1 MQLKSIGRISEAGN
15 LLDSLLGDFND
26 IDKVS
31 AAIENLTLT
40 ESAELLVKKGLGDD
54 EAKLALVRKVGSE
67 AAAKQAL
74 ESAKVTA
81 AETAETGATVGLS
94 TAFKGLAASMKA
106 FATSVPGILAIITAV
121 GYGAYK
127 LFDLLTVSYE
137 EHLEKLEEAKQ
148 AYTDAESEVESL
160 QGQLDELNSKIE
172 EINNQ
177 DTLSLSDEQDLK
189 NLVAETKE
197 LQRQLNIAKE
207 RAKFEGR
214 KAEREAI
221 DTLNSKQVS
230 NYKKGMSETGEETV
244 SLTTSREELKEAI
257 NAYDRIKDAVD
268 DYQAQMDI
276 LESSGIF
283 EGDQYDK
290 INKNLEY
297 HKQLLDETGLNITN
311 LADELRGQSDS
322 LIGATEE
329 GNKLKLSVEESLQA
343 YDEWHNRINNVSE
356 AFDALSESEQ
366 KQVLINKLADKG
378 YDYEKIAK
386 IVSNLS
392 SDAFKTISDNFSDF
406 EKQIDEVSE
415 KSSDINVLSNS
426 ISRFITEASKLKDG
440 NQIDISNVD
449 SRIIQNYVDELKE
462 ARKVGVDLNKTIY
475 GNIDTDNRQIL
486 RWTSQTLEQYKDILQ
501 SWDDEAINNWDA
513 FKKDMEGSISTIFGS
528 SSEFDGVEI
537 AFSPMLQ
544 TENGAVLLDKNTVDE
559 YIFGLIDKA
568 KKDDGNWDAN
578 ELFRLDAKG
587 LEFDGRLIKNL
598 LADIG
603 DTAIQTGEAMHF
615 VGKQGS
621 IMLTLENVIPRLK
634 LSESL
639 GNIES
644 YKKSIEST
652 TTAISALTTAVSEQ
666 YTQNYI
672 TQESYDALIDA
683 NKQFAE
689 CIEFGNG
696 YMRLNVQQANELTKA
711 NAELKL
717 SELDLKEALEVEQYN
732 KNIEAL
738 KQLGDSD
745 DELRAKLEAENS
757 KIEENVRQYD
767 LLEAQLLGVTS
778 AYNDWIASQSAPDVG
793 DQYDKMVSDYKKV
806 EELYQKGLTGD
817 AEFQAFN
824 KLIGGEDAVTADFE
838 KNLETFKRYFSETE
852 VGINNFIDDIVRVN
866 NLELN
871 ADGLYDGVVDW
882 QKTMQELG
890 LTHDEMQS
898 LFDKLEQYE
907 FHIDTTSGIDGL
919 DDLKEHQSELNAEIE
934 NYRENIEKAKAQG
947 IDTTDAENSLK
958 SLQERYASITD
969 EIVKMKDEA
978 SDGKIT
984 LDVDAELAKLDLSN
998 ISQEAQETLNKLK
1011 ADNEQLKLSVQI
1023 GVDDTSYLEGKVKAD
1038 LALLKEQ
1045 LKVPVETDSDTA
1057 NKSIKEL
1064 TQTATD
1070 FDKVINQAKTN
1081 TQNLGT
1087 IRVGDLGFNS
1097 LNSSVGNVNT
1107 SVSTLQRNLDTIAS
1121 KTYTLKVTTSQEGKG
1136 KLLGTTGGFAF
1147 ANGSGIAA
1155 QESSLSL
1162 TGELG
1167 RELIVRGNRW
1177 FTVGDNGAEFAHI
1190 KKGDIVFDA
1199 YQTSQL
1205 LDGSGKINSRGTA
1218 LANGTAYVGKNRKES
1233 SKTETSVKG
1242 LGHVKTGTSTTKDNG
1257 GKNNKDST
1265 DKTTKKTKQLVD
1277 WIERRINVL
1286 TTKAERWS
1294 NIIEKATNPD
1304 RVDSY
1309 YKKLDSITQKQVK
1322 TYGDAY
1328 NRYMSKA
1335 NTVKLSQG
1343 LKNKVQSK
1351 DSALF
1356 DKNGNLKSQK
1366 ELIKKY
1372 GEKTYNRIQDYQNWY
1387 DKAISAIDEFTESS
1401 YKLANSPLEKAADKI
1416 DLLSKS
1422 MDVLDS
1428 KLKTYTV
1435 NDYASANKTIDAQMT
1450 NFAQQNDANRQA
1462 LITAAS
1468 KVNAVKNTSYEDLIK
1483 NGKKLEEIDV
1493 SSLKLGSKKYKN
1505 AVKQNA
1511 YIKAYNEALE
1521 VAQKS
1526 ENELIKQ
1533 NIEYRKQQFD
1543 NVQNYYDKQLEL
1555 KQAEYDIEE
1564 GEIKLLEARGAFV
1577 QASHY
1582 KAESDIERDKLKI
1595 LNDENA
1601 ALTQQ
1606 LKLLE
1611 STENG
1616 KYSEEWYECS
1626 KAIRDVNEAI
1636 NDAKVNLANLNDKMN
1651 TTVKTLMN
1659 YTIGVGERA
1668 TNEINF
1674 VIDLMGEVENFDM
1687 NHIVTNE
1694 GITRLGS
1701 YVANMRIASEEAGT
1715 LHDAVLAIQTA
1726 IEKGESKVNLGIF
1739 GNLDY
1744 SEEVDSAKRMTETY
1758 EEFLDK
1764 WQDKIKETYD
1774 YRVKMHEFVKNML
1787 QEEMS
1792 ALNELISDYKDALND
1807 TKNLKDYQKNVREQT
1822 DNIGSL
1828 RKQMSG
1834 VSGDTSEEGINRYLQ
1849 LQKELSDAEKQL
1861 EETEL
1866 DHMLNEQQAMLDKL
1880 SEEYQSTITALSAD
1894 TNYLD
1899 EVANGILSSNN
1910 KLLDDIYNEYVKDYR
1925 YAEQFKNAMTVALNS
1940 EDGILTDIKDAL
1952 TGNESPIIKAITDSS
1967 TNIVNAVNNDNA
1979 NNSNNQSTPTPT
1991 PDVDS
1996 GSSNT
2001 SSASTGDEVV
2011 GQVQLLRP
2019 LDEWDMMKADVEA
2032 VFADSKYYAKGKKKK
2047 ASDYKTPINQFLFS
2061 KNGKVLSDDGLKQ
2074 LRKILK
2080 TDNNNILNVLKDL
2093 SQMKGNIKNVGG
2105 FAKGGIGKLVKP
2117 TGEDGLTWVRNEEGF
2132 VAPEDVKH
2140 IQDLLT
2146 ITPQITKAFETSTL
2160 PTPLANNSIGDI
2172 EFNIEMNGVNDVET
2186 FSQQIR
2192 EAYCSDARIRK
2203 MIQADNIGQI
2213 SGNATKTTRNR
2224 YR

>member
-1 MQLKSIGRISEAGN
+1 MNIKSLIEEFESLSTIIDQLEIWRDGATGE
-15 LLDSLLGDFND
+15 
-26 IDKVS
+26 
-31 AAIENLTLT
+31 LT
-40 ESAELLVKKGLGDD
+40 ESTINNIKEAISGLTLEQAQLILATKELNETEASEILIKEGLLATSEQIGGAKVREALATTTLSEETQLEILKKLDLIEADSGLIISENTCTEAQLRQALAARGVVGANQEQAISAILSTRANEKQAISFDLVAASAKKTLIALATNPLTWVVGATAAVIALGFAIDSTVDSMGDIQKRLDENKEELESYKTKLDELKSKLEEIRDIDALGLSED
-54 EAKLALVRKVGSE
+54 EKKSLETTKQNIEDQIELYDLLKKAKEQAVNEDSAKLATGNTYEVR
-67 AAAKQAL
+67 
-74 ESAKVTA
+74 
-81 AETAETGATVGLS
+81 
-94 TAFKGLAASMKA
+94 
-106 FATSVPGILAIITAV
+106 P
-121 GYGAYK
+121 
-127 LFDLLTVSYE
+127 
-137 EHLEKLEEAKQ
+137 
-148 AYTDAESEVESL
+148 
-160 QGQLDELNSKIE
+160 
-172 EINNQ
+172 
-177 DTLSLSDEQDLK
+177 
-189 NLVAETKE
+189 
-197 LQRQLNIAKE
+197 
-207 RAKFEGR
+207 
-214 KAEREAI
+214 
-221 DTLNSKQVS
+221 
-230 NYKKGMSETGEETV
+230 
-244 SLTTSREELKEAI
+244 
-257 NAYDRIKDAVD
+257 
-268 DYQAQMDI
+268 
-276 LESSGIF
+276 
-283 EGDQYDK
+283 
-290 INKNLEY
+290 
-297 HKQLLDETGLNITN
+297 
-311 LADELRGQSDS
+311 
-322 LIGATEE
+322 
-329 GNKLKLSVEESLQA
+329 
-343 YDEWHNRINNVSE
+343 
-356 AFDALSESEQ
+356 
-366 KQVLINKLADKG
+366 
-378 YDYEKIAK
+378 
-386 IVSNLS
+386 
-392 SDAFKTISDNFSDF
+392 
-406 EKQIDEVSE
+406 
-415 KSSDINVLSNS
+415 
-426 ISRFITEASKLKDG
+426 
-440 NQIDISNVD
+440 
-449 SRIIQNYVDELKE
+449 
-462 ARKVGVDLNKTIY
+462 
-475 GNIDTDNRQIL
+475 
-486 RWTSQTLEQYKDILQ
+486 
-501 SWDDEAINNWDA
+501 
-513 FKKDMEGSISTIFGS
+513 
-528 SSEFDGVEI
+528 
-537 AFSPMLQ
+537 
-544 TENGAVLLDKNTVDE
+544 
-559 YIFGLIDKA
+559 
-568 KKDDGNWDAN
+568 
-578 ELFRLDAKG
+578 
-587 LEFDGRLIKNL
+587 
-598 LADIG
+598 
-603 DTAIQTGEAMHF
+603 
-615 VGKQGS
+615 
-621 IMLTLENVIPRLK
+621 
-634 LSESL
+634 
-639 GNIES
+639 
-644 YKKSIEST
+644 
-652 TTAISALTTAVSEQ
+652 
-666 YTQNYI
+666 
-672 TQESYDALIDA
+672 
-683 NKQFAE
+683 
-689 CIEFGNG
+689 
-696 YMRLNVQQANELTKA
+696 
-711 NAELKL
+711 
-717 SELDLKEALEVEQYN
+717 
-732 KNIEAL
+732 IEAL
-738 KQLGDSD
+738 KKLKSGDLKGALS
-745 DELRAKLEAENS
+745 EGVETS
-757 KIEENVRQYD
+757 KDMIKNPLNW
-767 LLEAQLLGVTS
+767 LLPGS
-778 AYNDWIASQSAPDVG
+778 ATLFSLMP
-793 DQYDKMVSDYKKV
+793 K
-806 EELYQKGLTGD
+806 
-817 AEFQAFN
+817 
-824 KLIGGEDAVTADFE
+824 
-838 KNLETFKRYFSETE
+838 ETDNY
-852 VGINNFIDDIVRVN
+852 
-866 NLELN
+866 
-871 ADGLYDGVVDW
+871 
-882 QKTMQELG
+882 
-890 LTHDEMQS
+890 
-898 LFDKLEQYE
+898 LEQLDKQKNQYE
-907 FHIDTTSGIDGL
+907 KIID
-919 DDLKEHQSELNAEIE
+919 EFN
-934 NYRENIEKAKAQG
+934 
-947 IDTTDAENSLK
+947 DA
-958 SLQERYASITD
+958 
-969 EIVKMKDEA
+969 
-978 SDGKIT
+978 
-984 LDVDAELAKLDLSN
+984 
-998 ISQEAQETLNKLK
+998 
-1011 ADNEQLKLSVQI
+1011 NEQLKLDAFNETYLKELEDVKIDKSNKLAEIADTLEHVQEI
-1023 GVDDTSYLEGKVKAD
+1023 REQLVNADDGKDYTEQIKKLDEYISEYQGFLTRELDFNLNEASEQIEEVKEKVEELTYIDFSDITTQVTNFTAAQKSLNSALSEQVSNGTITED
-1038 LALLKEQ
+1038 TLASLKEQ
-1045 LKVPVETDSDTA
+1045 YEGIENAIEFTTDGIILNTEKLRGLNAEQRQNIADELAQKEEELAKQYNEETRKLTALNEAKKLNIGVTDDEVSAQQNIIDKLDSQIADLKILQKEYQNSISTHNAFMEALSSSNEGAGYESIVSSLEKVQEQWDKGLVGTDDIRTFVDYMTSTDMSNASVDEITSQFENAMSMAKEFFTEGSDGSQKFLDLLADTTVEVDGVTKALAEYNAITDTWDINIDDMAQASEATGYSVDFLIDNLNRLKDYGFSVEFGETDDFINYQQAISNVNDEISETQALLDKSGGKSKELKNKLEALNQIKVNLRDNLSLDIFDEAVKKVQELQTQISHLESIGAPTQAIEAKKQQQGQVAQSVGMTVQEVLDVDTSSADSIMEAWKKKTEESDPTVKVDADISQAESAINSVA
-1057 NKSIKEL
+1057 NKTYSSDLILNLK
-1064 TQTATD
+1064 TTGQDTVKQTLNNI
-1070 FDKVINQAKTN
+1070 FDKAKGN
-1081 TQNLGT
+1081 
-1087 IRVGDLGFNS
+1087 D
-1097 LNSSVGNVNT
+1097 SSGG
-1107 SVSTLQRNLDTIAS
+1107 AS
-1121 KTYTLKVTTSQEGKG
+1121 A
-1136 KLLGTTGGFAF
+1136 LGTTQFGKSFSDGKIGYTGNQRNVMVGEVAPEMVVDPHNATYTIYSQPTMIKTLPKNAIVFNGKQTSDIIKHGTTPNYGKAYANGIKTGFAF
-1147 ANGSGIAA
+1147 S
-1155 QESSLSL
+1155 
-1162 TGELG
+1162 
-1167 RELIVRGNRW
+1167 
-1177 FTVGDNGAEFAHI
+1177 
-1190 KKGDIVFDA
+1190 
-1199 YQTSQL
+1199 TSNWNKSQ
-1205 LDGSGKINSRGTA
+1205 GKSIPNSNTE
-1218 LANGTAYVGKNRKES
+1218 KNDD
-1233 SKTETSVKG
+1233 
-1242 LGHVKTGTSTTKDNG
+1242 STTK
-1257 GKNNKDST
+1257 KTNKQ
-1265 DKTTKKTKQLVD
+1265 KEKQEKKTKQLVD

-1286 TTKAERWS
+1286 NTKAERWA
-1294 NIIEKATNPD
+1294 NTIEKATDPK
-1304 RVDSY
+1304 RIDSY
-1309 YKKLDSITQKQVK
+1309 YKKLDTIIEKQIK

-1335 NTVKLSQG
+1335 DTVKLSKS
-1343 LKNKVQSK
+1343 LKNKVISK

-1356 DKNGNLKSQK
+1356 NKDGNLKSHK
-1366 ELIKKY
+1366 VLIKEY
-1372 GEKTYNRIQDYQNWY
+1372 GEKTYQKIQDYIQWI
-1387 DKAISAIDEFTESS
+1387 DKATSAIDEFTESS

-1450 NFAQQNDANRQA
+1450 NSAQQNDANRQA

-1726 IEKGESKVNLGIF
+1726 IKKGESKVNLGIF

-1979 NNSNNQSTPTPT
+1979 NNSNNQSAPTPT

-2117 TGEDGLTWVRNEEGF
+2117 TGEDGLAWVKNEEGF
-2132 VAPEDVKH
+2132 VKPEDVKY

>member
-1 MQLKSIGRISEAGN
+1 MLEAITMILSVVNYDDEKGGFYSPFLNIFETDKHKLSNNEFDLLDELSSKDLTGVNLDDILKNWDDIDGSVVDYIKNIQTGNIELKEGESLVDGYTRTATSGFSKVGNAIKSIGVGLINSAIMALVSFIATKAIEAIDDYVHRVEIAKDTIKEAIDESENTKSEIESINSELETTNNQINELKSKGTLTLTEQSELDNLIEQNRLLEETLRLKEKEAEIDLNNSIRTITQQYDTASSGYSDEIITDTLGSTEFKDLDEYEKRIKEGQLELQRYRNDMKQAGEDERASLEVTVNTMSENIQAELEN
-15 LLDSLLGDFND
+15 LDKYKKKYAEWLIELEGYKNQMDQKGYENLEPIEQDYYNRILND
-26 IDKVS
+26 IDKARQIVYD
-31 AAIENLTLT
+31 ENEYIDIKIRASVDDSSVADSISQIYNTLNNNQLFQNLSQG
-40 ESAELLVKKGLGDD
+40 ERENVLNSLFELEPDQIDYVLKNIDSIFNNISNRTSRNYSTWVNNIK
-54 EAKLALVRKVGSE
+54 AL
-67 AAAKQAL
+67 AAKGKQEIAEATNTIGL
-74 ESAKVTA
+74 PDVNVTQ
-81 AETAETGATVGLS
+81 
-94 TAFKGLAASMKA
+94 
-106 FATSVPGILAIITAV
+106 P
-121 GYGAYK
+121 
-127 LFDLLTVSYE
+127 
-137 EHLEKLEEAKQ
+137 
-148 AYTDAESEVESL
+148 
-160 QGQLDELNSKIE
+160 LN
-172 EINNQ
+172 
-177 DTLSLSDEQDLK
+177 
-189 NLVAETKE
+189 
-197 LQRQLNIAKE
+197 
-207 RAKFEGR
+207 
-214 KAEREAI
+214 
-221 DTLNSKQVS
+221 
-230 NYKKGMSETGEETV
+230 
-244 SLTTSREELKEAI
+244 ELKEAFSGFG
-257 NAYDRIKDAVD
+257 
-268 DYQAQMDI
+268 DI
-276 LESSGIF
+276 ISEFNSGTTVSADSV
-283 EGDQYDK
+283 EGLM
-290 INKNLEY
+290 KNLEDAEAKMPGAKNALNEFRKVVTEMPDDIDAQHDALNELATFY
-297 HKQLLDETGLNITN
+297 IDHGTLLDNLTDSNAEYVKSELEKIGVINADEVVESRLALTQVDIQKAQENLTTIINNCTDAKVKARLAGIN
-311 LADELRGQSDS
+311 LANMTNEEAAMLANEAVQAGITTGS
-322 LIGATEE
+322 LFNLAAQKLNVNNLAIATA
-329 GNKLKLSVEESLQA
+329 GDCNQLANLIT
-343 YDEWHNRINNVSE
+343 WSE
-356 AFDALSESEQ
+356 AASSALR
-366 KQVLINKLADKG
+366 NLAN
-378 YDYEKIAK
+378 AK
-386 IVSNLS
+386 
-392 SDAFKTISDNFSDF
+392 AA
-406 EKQIDEVSE
+406 
-415 KSSDINVLSNS
+415 LSNS
-426 ISRFITEASKLKDG
+426 GKGGAATALHEQTKGTKKIVDNALKG
-440 NQIDISNVD
+440 NTA
-449 SRIIQNYVDELKE
+449 K
-462 ARKVGVDLNKTIY
+462 
-475 GNIDTDNRQIL
+475 
-486 RWTSQTLEQYKDILQ
+486 
-501 SWDDEAINNWDA
+501 
-513 FKKDMEGSISTIFGS
+513 
-528 SSEFDGVEI
+528 VEI
-537 AFSPMLQ
+537 
-544 TENGAVLLDKNTVDE
+544 
-559 YIFGLIDKA
+559 
-568 KKDDGNWDAN
+568 
-578 ELFRLDAKG
+578 
-587 LEFDGRLIKNL
+587 
-598 LADIG
+598 
-603 DTAIQTGEAMHF
+603 
-615 VGKQGS
+615 GK
-621 IMLTLENVIPRLK
+621 
-634 LSESL
+634 
-639 GNIES
+639 
-644 YKKSIEST
+644 
-652 TTAISALTTAVSEQ
+652 
-666 YTQNYI
+666 
-672 TQESYDALIDA
+672 
-683 NKQFAE
+683 
-689 CIEFGNG
+689 
-696 YMRLNVQQANELTKA
+696 
-711 NAELKL
+711 
-717 SELDLKEALEVEQYN
+717 
-732 KNIEAL
+732 
-738 KQLGDSD
+738 
-745 DELRAKLEAENS
+745 
-757 KIEENVRQYD
+757 
-767 LLEAQLLGVTS
+767 
-778 AYNDWIASQSAPDVG
+778 
-793 DQYDKMVSDYKKV
+793 
-806 EELYQKGLTGD
+806 
-817 AEFQAFN
+817 
-824 KLIGGEDAVTADFE
+824 
-838 KNLETFKRYFSETE
+838 
-852 VGINNFIDDIVRVN
+852 
-866 NLELN
+866 
-871 ADGLYDGVVDW
+871 
-882 QKTMQELG
+882 
-890 LTHDEMQS
+890 
-898 LFDKLEQYE
+898 
-907 FHIDTTSGIDGL
+907 TSG
-919 DDLKEHQSELNAEIE
+919 
-934 NYRENIEKAKAQG
+934 
-947 IDTTDAENSLK
+947 
-958 SLQERYASITD
+958 
-969 EIVKMKDEA
+969 
-978 SDGKIT
+978 
-984 LDVDAELAKLDLSN
+984 
-998 ISQEAQETLNKLK
+998 
-1011 ADNEQLKLSVQI
+1011 
-1023 GVDDTSYLEGKVKAD
+1023 
-1038 LALLKEQ
+1038 
-1045 LKVPVETDSDTA
+1045 
-1057 NKSIKEL
+1057 
-1064 TQTATD
+1064 
-1070 FDKVINQAKTN
+1070 
-1081 TQNLGT
+1081 
-1087 IRVGDLGFNS
+1087 
-1097 LNSSVGNVNT
+1097 NT
-1107 SVSTLQRNLDTIAS
+1107 S
-1121 KTYTLKVTTSQEGKG
+1121 G
-1136 KLLGTTGGFAF
+1136 
-1147 ANGSGIAA
+1147 GSG
-1155 QESSLSL
+1155 
-1162 TGELG
+1162 GG
-1167 RELIVRGNRW
+1167 G
-1177 FTVGDNGAEFAHI
+1177 GG
-1190 KKGDIVFDA
+1190 
-1199 YQTSQL
+1199 
-1205 LDGSGKINSRGTA
+1205 GSK
-1218 LANGTAYVGKNRKES
+1218 S
-1233 SKTETSVKG
+1233 SK
-1242 LGHVKTGTSTTKDNG
+1242 D
-1257 GKNNKDST
+1257 
-1265 DKTTKKTKQLVD
+1265 TKQLVD

-1286 TTKAERWS
+1286 TTKAERWA
-1294 NIIEKATNPD
+1294 NIIEKATD
-1304 RVDSY
+1304 DKKIDSY
-1309 YKKLDSITQKQVK
+1309 YKKLDSYTQKQIK

-1335 NTVKLSQG
+1335 NSVKLSSG

-1351 DSALF
+1351 DNSLF
-1356 DKNGNLKSQK
+1356 DKNGNLKSYKKLVKEYGQK
-1366 ELIKKY
+1366 NADKISKY
-1372 GEKTYNRIQDYQNWY
+1372 QEYY

-1450 NFAQQNDANRQA
+1450 NSAQQNDANRQA

-1979 NNSNNQSTPTPT
+1979 NNSNNQSAPTPT

-2105 FAKGGIGKLVKP
+2105 FAHGGIGKLVKP